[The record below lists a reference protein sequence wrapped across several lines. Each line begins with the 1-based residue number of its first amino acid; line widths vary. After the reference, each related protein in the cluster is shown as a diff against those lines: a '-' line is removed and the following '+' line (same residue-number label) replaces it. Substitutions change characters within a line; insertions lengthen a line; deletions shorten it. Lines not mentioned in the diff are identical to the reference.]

1 MPMRESRRRE
11 PEQTAA
17 SMSAKH
23 MSRWSARAARAG
35 LAAGLLS
42 CLLAPA
48 AWSQDAVGVEQLSGT
63 LKKIS
68 TTRTV
73 TLGYR
78 DASIPFSYLSAA
90 RQPIG
95 YSIDICLEIVAD
107 VRDELGDDSIQVKYV
122 AVDTQT
128 RIPRVIDGTVDLDC
142 GTTTNNA
149 ERRKQVA
156 FSPITFVSGTKLLV
170 KRTSQLKSYR
180 DLKGRIVAVTPA
192 STNEAA
198 IKALNAREGL
208 DISILV
214 VPGNTQAF
222 DAVVAGKADAW
233 AGDDAL
239 LYATA
244 AESTNPGDFAVL
256 DQFLS
261 YDPYGIMYRKN
272 DPALDALVK
281 RSFERMAETRE
292 LARIYDQWF
301 MRKLPSGR
309 TLGLSMSPQL
319 ESIFESLGQP
329 TE

>member
-1 MPMRESRRRE
+1 
-11 PEQTAA
+11 
-17 SMSAKH
+17 MSLN
-23 MSRWSARAARAG
+23 SARWRIR
-35 LAAGLLS
+35 AAGALLS
-42 CLLAPA
+42 AVLACWLAPA
-48 AWSQDAVGVEQLSGT
+48 ARSQDAVGVEQLIGT
-63 LKKIS
+63 LKKIA
-68 TTRTV
+68 TTKTV

-78 DASIPFSYLSAA
+78 DASIPFSYLNAV
-90 RQPIG
+90 RKPIG
-95 YSIDICLEIVAD
+95 YSIDICHEIVGDIRA
-107 VRDELGDDSIQVKYV
+107 ELGDDSIQVKYF
-122 AVDTQT
+122 AVDTET
-128 RIPRVIDGTVDLDC
+128 RIPRVVDGTVDLDC

-170 KRTSQLKSYR
+170 KRSSNLRSYG

-198 IKALNAREGL
+198 IKTLNAREGL
-208 DISILV
+208 NISILV

-222 DAVVAGKADAW
+222 EAVIAGKADAW

-244 AESTNPGDFAVL
+244 AESKNPDNFAVL

-261 YDPYGIMYRKN
+261 YDPYGIMYRKD

-281 RSFERMAETRE
+281 RSFERMAEARE

-301 MRKLPSGR
+301 LHKLPSGR

>member
-1 MPMRESRRRE
+1 MKSIGPQSVEAAFMSTSSAGWRR
-11 PEQTAA
+11 QAA
-17 SMSAKH
+17 SIV
-23 MSRWSARAARAG
+23 
-35 LAAGLLS
+35 LAAA
-42 CLLAPA
+42 LACGVAPVA
-48 AWSQDAVGVEQLSGT
+48 RSQDAVGVEQLTGT
-63 LKKIS
+63 LKKIA

-78 DASIPFSYLSAA
+78 DASIPFSYLSPVGK
-90 RQPIG
+90 PIG
-95 YSIDICLEIVAD
+95 YSIDICLEIVGDIRA
-107 VRDELGDDSIQVKYV
+107 ELGDDSIQVKYV

-128 RIPRVIDGTVDLDC
+128 RIPRVVDGTVDLDC
-142 GTTTNNA
+142 GTTTNTA

-156 FSPITFVSGTKLLV
+156 FSPIIFVSGTKLLV
-170 KRTSQLKSYR
+170 KQTSKLRSYG

-208 DISILV
+208 AISILV
-214 VPGNTQAF
+214 VPGNRQAF
-222 DAVVAGKADAW
+222 EALIAAKADAW

-244 AESTNPGDFAVL
+244 AESKNPDDFIVL

-261 YDPYGIMYRKN
+261 YDPYGIMYRKD
-272 DPALDALVK
+272 DPALDTLVK
-281 RSFERMAETRE
+281 RSFERMAEERE
-292 LARIYDQWF
+292 LARIYEQWF
-301 MRKLPSGR
+301 LRKLPSGR

>member
-1 MPMRESRRRE
+1 MTTIAAHW
-11 PEQTAA
+11 TARLA
-17 SMSAKH
+17 CAVLV
-23 MSRWSARAARAG
+23 AG
-35 LAAGLLS
+35 LAGAV
-42 CLLAPA
+42 APV
-48 AWSQDAVGVEQLSGT
+48 WSQDAIGVERLTGT
-63 LKKIS
+63 LKKIG

-78 DASIPFSYLSAA
+78 DASIPFSYLGPL

-95 YSIDICLEIVAD
+95 YSIDICLAIVGDIRA
-107 VRDELGDDSIQVKYV
+107 ELGDDSIQVRYV
-122 AVDTQT
+122 SVDTQT
-128 RIPRVIDGTVDLDC
+128 RIPRVVDGTVDLEC

-156 FSPITFVSGTKLLV
+156 FSPTTFVSGTKLLV
-170 KRTSQLKSYR
+170 KRSSKLRSYR
-180 DLKGRIVAVTPA
+180 DLKGRIVAATPA

-198 IKALNAREGL
+198 IKSINAKEGL

-222 DAVVAGKADAW
+222 DAVIAGKADAW

-244 AESTNPGDFAVL
+244 AESKRAGDFAVL

-261 YDPYGIMYRKN
+261 YDPYGIMYRKD
-272 DPALDALVK
+272 DPPLDALVK
-281 RSFERMAETRE
+281 RSFERMAESRE

-301 MRKLPSGR
+301 LRKLPSSR

-319 ESIFESLGQP
+319 ASIFEALGQP